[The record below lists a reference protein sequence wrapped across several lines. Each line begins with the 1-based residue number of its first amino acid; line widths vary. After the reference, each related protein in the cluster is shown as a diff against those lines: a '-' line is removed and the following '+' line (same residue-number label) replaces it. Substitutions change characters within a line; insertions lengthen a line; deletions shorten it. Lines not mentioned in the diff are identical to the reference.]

1 MSKVRWKEVCELS
14 AERET
19 GIASPSSCHR
29 NPALP
34 PDILNPINEALA
46 TFLFEVSPVPLIFS
60 GFQPSNQEEISEL
73 MFVGQPYLLST
84 LLDIK

>member
-1 MSKVRWKEVCELS
+1 MCELS

-29 NPALP
+29 NPAP
-34 PDILNPINEALA
+34 PSRNEALT

-73 MFVGQPYLLST
+73 MFVRQPYLLGT